1 MSGVRRFE
9 HARLR
14 TPDLEAAVA
23 FHTEVMG
30 LTVLGRDERT
40 VYLGAGADDNFD
52 LALTAGG
59 TGVEHFALRA
69 EDADELDRHERAA
82 HDAGLQP
89 ERGPGEGPGEVERV
103 SVRLVSGHR
112 MEFVTVADHRY
123 HEPYRPSTG
132 RLGVMDLLDADHIN
146 LTGDAVRPL
155 CEQLRD
161 VFGLRVSDLTAPDP
175 DGSQWLA
182 AWLRV
187 GAFHHDVAVL
197 HDPDPGHTLHH
208 FAWSCA
214 SIDHLKLCCDRLATA
229 GVRLELGI
237 GRHPVGANV
246 YAYFWDP
253 GGNRTELS
261 AEMAFVGDGA
271 PPRVW
276 SSPIDTLDAWSEPL
290 VPVSFRTGS

>member
-1 MSGVRRFE
+1 VSGARRFE

-14 TPDLEAAVA
+14 TSDLDGAVG
-23 FHTEVMG
+23 FHVEVMG
-30 LTVLGRDERT
+30 LAVLGRDEDT

-52 LALTAGG
+52 LALTSGG

-69 EDADELDRHERAA
+69 DGSDELDRYERAA
-82 HDAGLQP
+82 HDAGLAP

-103 SVRLVSGHR
+103 SLRLLSGHR
-112 MEFVTVADHRY
+112 MEFVIVADRRY
-123 HEPYRPSTG
+123 HEPHRPSQG

-146 LTGDAVRPL
+146 LVSGAVRPL

-161 VFGLRVSDLTAPDP
+161 AFGFRVSDLCQMPGDTQA
-175 DGSQWLA
+175 WLA
-182 AWLRV
+182 AWTRM

-197 HDPDPGHTLHH
+197 HDAEAGHTLHH

-214 SIDHLKLCCDRLATA
+214 SIDHLKLCCDRLASA
-229 GVRLELGI
+229 GIRLELGV
-237 GRHPVGANV
+237 GRHPVGANIF
-246 YAYFWDP
+246 AYFWDP

-271 PPRVW
+271 ETRVW
-276 SSPIDTLDAWSEPL
+276 SSPEETLDAWSAPI
-290 VPVSFRTGS
+290 VPESFRQGS